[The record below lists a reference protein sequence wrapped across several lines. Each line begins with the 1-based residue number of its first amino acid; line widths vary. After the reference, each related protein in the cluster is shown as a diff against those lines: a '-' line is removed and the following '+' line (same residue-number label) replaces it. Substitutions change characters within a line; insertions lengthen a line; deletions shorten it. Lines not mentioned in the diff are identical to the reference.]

1 MLARL
6 RRKLLNFNP
15 SLVRFTRKSQNDK
28 YPTLTQARLASAFE
42 GVNLDKVTSLT
53 LSVASQS
60 NPSLTYQVTFRKN
73 RIGVGAT
80 FIAVDWPKGLR
91 RPSVGRAISYLV
103 SFS

>member
-6 RRKLLNFNP
+6 RKKLLGVSP
-15 SLVRFTRKSQNDK
+15 VLVKFTKKSQNDR
-28 YPTLTQARLASAFE
+28 YPTLTQARLSSALG
-42 GVNLDKVTSLT
+42 GVNLEKVTSLT

-60 NPSLTYQVTFRKN
+60 NPSETYEVSFRKN
-73 RIGVGAT
+73 RIGTGAT

-91 RPSVGRAISYLV
+91 RPSIGRSISYLV